1 MLINDHTSADAG
13 NTPDFVPLFWWQGWS
28 TRWYLTSVF
37 NLKGFSCREAGLFVV
52 VRREGDGQCTPL
64 MVGMAD
70 SVSDDLYGQF
80 GDALLRA
87 IKAGATE
94 VHVHLAEADTM
105 KREAAMEDIAAGWQM
120 PMMRPVVYA

>member
-1 MLINDHTSADAG
+1 MLINDYTSAAAG
-13 NTPDFVPLFWWQGWS
+13 SLPGSVPLFWWQGWS

-37 NLKGFSCREAGLFVV
+37 DLKGFSCQEAGLFVV
-52 VRREGDGQCTPL
+52 VRRESDGQCTPM
-64 MVGMAD
+64 MVGLAD
-70 SVSDDLYGQF
+70 NVSDDLYGQF

-94 VHVHLAEADTM
+94 VHVHLAESNAQR
-105 KREAAMEDIAAGWQM
+105 REAAMEDIAAGWQM